1 MKRFLILTRNLN
13 GEARPFIEEFAK
25 ALRNA
30 GAEAALAENPEDRPG
45 QTRVD
50 IPEGTE
56 CILCVGGD
64 GNMIRSA
71 QNTYGSGIPL
81 LGVNLGHLGYLCEL
95 DRNTAFTSI
104 PRLLGDDYA
113 IEERMMLAGRIGEER
128 ATDALN
134 DIVMVSAKPMEILRA
149 AVYINGA
156 FLYACNCDGMIF
168 ATPTGSTAYNLSAG
182 GPIVDPKTE
191 AILLTPLNPHTLNA
205 RSIVLDPA
213 DEIAIEIRARNEG
226 DNPEAVL
233 SFDGGHT
240 RLLHT
245 GERLIV
251 RKAHKKMRLI
261 RLSEMNFLE
270 RMRVKLQG

>member
-1 MKRFLILTRNLN
+1 MKRFLLLTRNLN
-13 GEARPFIEEFAK
+13 GEARPFIEEYVR
-25 ALRNA
+25 ALQEA
-30 GAEAALAENPEDRPG
+30 GAEVALAENPEDRPG
-45 QTRVD
+45 RTRVD

-56 CILCVGGD
+56 CVLCVGGD

-81 LGVNLGHLGYLCEL
+81 IGINLGHLGYLCEL

-104 PRLLGDDYA
+104 PRLIGDDYA
-113 IEERMMLAGRIGEER
+113 IEERMMLAGRIDDES

-134 DIVMVSAKPMEILRA
+134 DIVMASASPMEILRV

-156 FLYACNCDGMIF
+156 FLYACNCDGMVL

-191 AILLTPLNPHTLNA
+191 AILLTPLNPHSLNV
-205 RSIVLDPA
+205 RSIVLDPC
-213 DEIAIEIRARNEG
+213 DEIALEIRPRHEQDTPRA
-226 DNPEAVL
+226 L
-233 SFDGGHT
+233 LTFDGGHA
-240 RLLHT
+240 RNLMPK
-245 GERLIV
+245 ERLVV

-261 RLSEMNFLE
+261 RLSEVNFLE
-270 RMRVKLQG
+270 RMRAKMQE